1 MVPVH
6 GSPQSPC
13 FPQCVEWI
21 LQNQQEDGSWGQPGA
36 VNKDALLSTLACV
49 LALNTWNVG
58 PDHIRRVPAIYP
70 DNVYSRLCMVD
81 TLEKMGIS
89 SEFAC
94 EIQDILDMT
103 YRCWMQN
110 EEEIMSDMG
119 LCAKAFRLLRMHG
132 YNITS
137 DGMAQF
143 AEQSSFDNS
152 IHVYLNDIEPLREL
166 YKSSQVRFSEDD
178 LILENIGSWSTKLL
192 KQQLSSKNISKYLL
206 TEVTH
211 ALKFPLYAT
220 LEPHEHRR
228 NIERFKT
235 NVFQLLK
242 SGYWY

>member
-58 PDHIRRVPAIYP
+58 PDHIRRGLNFIGRNFLVAMDGESVAPPCHLNELGNPCYQNKYRWDAGGTILARKAFMAYVSEGLGRLQDWDYVMAYQRKNGSFFNSPSTTAAAAIYSGNDRALDYLQSLTTKLGGPVPAIYP

-103 YRCWMQN
+103 YRYLQ
-110 EEEIMSDMG
+110 
-119 LCAKAFRLLRMHG
+119 LLLLR
-132 YNITS
+132 
-137 DGMAQF
+137 
-143 AEQSSFDNS
+143 
-152 IHVYLNDIEPLREL
+152 
-166 YKSSQVRFSEDD
+166 
-178 LILENIGSWSTKLL
+178 IL
-192 KQQLSSKNISKYLL
+192 
-206 TEVTH
+206 
-211 ALKFPLYAT
+211 P
-220 LEPHEHRR
+220 
-228 NIERFKT
+228 
-235 NVFQLLK
+235 
-242 SGYWY
+242 

>member
-1 MVPVH
+1 
-6 GSPQSPC
+6 
-13 FPQCVEWI
+13 
-21 LQNQQEDGSWGQPGA
+21 
-36 VNKDALLSTLACV
+36 
-49 LALNTWNVG
+49 
-58 PDHIRRVPAIYP
+58 
-70 DNVYSRLCMVD
+70 
-81 TLEKMGIS
+81 
-89 SEFAC
+89 
-94 EIQDILDMT
+94 
-103 YRCWMQN
+103 
-110 EEEIMSDMG
+110 
-119 LCAKAFRLLRMHG
+119 
-132 YNITS
+132 
-137 DGMAQF
+137 MAQF

-206 TEVTH
+206 TEVIKYSIKSQLNEPILFQNRFFSTFQVTH

>member
-1 MVPVH
+1 
-6 GSPQSPC
+6 
-13 FPQCVEWI
+13 
-21 LQNQQEDGSWGQPGA
+21 
-36 VNKDALLSTLACV
+36 
-49 LALNTWNVG
+49 
-58 PDHIRRVPAIYP
+58 
-70 DNVYSRLCMVD
+70 
-81 TLEKMGIS
+81 
-89 SEFAC
+89 
-94 EIQDILDMT
+94 
-103 YRCWMQN
+103 
-110 EEEIMSDMG
+110 
-119 LCAKAFRLLRMHG
+119 
-132 YNITS
+132 
-137 DGMAQF
+137 MAEF

-206 TEVTH
+206 TEVIKYSIKSQLNEPILFQNRFFSTFQVTH

>member
-1 MVPVH
+1 
-6 GSPQSPC
+6 
-13 FPQCVEWI
+13 
-21 LQNQQEDGSWGQPGA
+21 
-36 VNKDALLSTLACV
+36 
-49 LALNTWNVG
+49 
-58 PDHIRRVPAIYP
+58 
-70 DNVYSRLCMVD
+70 
-81 TLEKMGIS
+81 
-89 SEFAC
+89 
-94 EIQDILDMT
+94 
-103 YRCWMQN
+103 
-110 EEEIMSDMG
+110 
-119 LCAKAFRLLRMHG
+119 
-132 YNITS
+132 
-137 DGMAQF
+137 MAQF

-206 TEVTH
+206 TEVIKYSIKSQLNEPILFQNRFFSTFQVTH
-211 ALKFPLYAT
+211 DLKFPLYAT

>member
-1 MVPVH
+1 
-6 GSPQSPC
+6 
-13 FPQCVEWI
+13 
-21 LQNQQEDGSWGQPGA
+21 
-36 VNKDALLSTLACV
+36 
-49 LALNTWNVG
+49 
-58 PDHIRRVPAIYP
+58 
-70 DNVYSRLCMVD
+70 
-81 TLEKMGIS
+81 
-89 SEFAC
+89 
-94 EIQDILDMT
+94 
-103 YRCWMQN
+103 
-110 EEEIMSDMG
+110 
-119 LCAKAFRLLRMHG
+119 
-132 YNITS
+132 
-137 DGMAQF
+137 MAQF

-206 TEVTH
+206 TEVIKYSIKSQLNEPILFQNRFFSTFQVTH

-228 NIERFKT
+228 SIERFKT

>member
-1 MVPVH
+1 
-6 GSPQSPC
+6 
-13 FPQCVEWI
+13 
-21 LQNQQEDGSWGQPGA
+21 
-36 VNKDALLSTLACV
+36 
-49 LALNTWNVG
+49 
-58 PDHIRRVPAIYP
+58 
-70 DNVYSRLCMVD
+70 
-81 TLEKMGIS
+81 
-89 SEFAC
+89 
-94 EIQDILDMT
+94 MT
-103 YRCWMQN
+103 
-110 EEEIMSDMG
+110 
-119 LCAKAFRLLRMHG
+119 
-132 YNITS
+132 
-137 DGMAQF
+137 QF

-178 LILENIGSWSTKLL
+178 LILENIGTWSTKLL

-206 TEVTH
+206 TEVIKYSIKSQLNEPILFQNRFFSTFQVTH